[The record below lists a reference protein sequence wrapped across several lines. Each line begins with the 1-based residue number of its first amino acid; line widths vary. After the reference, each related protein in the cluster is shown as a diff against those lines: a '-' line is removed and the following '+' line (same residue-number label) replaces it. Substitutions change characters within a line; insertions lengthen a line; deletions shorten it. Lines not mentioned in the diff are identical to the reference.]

1 MSSATPLVT
10 ANFPGTRDQA
20 SRARALVRE
29 ALQHARYDRI
39 TGDAEL
45 LTSELFTNAVQHS
58 RSGDLGTV
66 TVMVQAGD
74 LVRIEVVDD
83 GSAVSSPR
91 VMVPDAVSLGGR
103 GLFLVQALSSRF
115 GVRRDHVATAIWFEL
130 VP

>member
-1 MSSATPLVT
+1 MSAVTPLVT
-10 ANFPGTRDQA
+10 AAFPGTRDQA
-20 SRARALVRE
+20 AHARALVRK
-29 ALQHARYDRI
+29 ALHDARYHRVVE
-39 TGDAEL
+39 DAEL
-45 LTSELFTNAVQHS
+45 LTSELFANAVQHS
-58 RSGDLGTV
+58 RSRDFGTV

-83 GSAVSSPR
+83 GSASSPK
-91 VMVPDAVSLGGR
+91 VMAPDAGSSGGR